1 MKVNVGKYNNLGS
14 AVGEVLSINGDLI
27 SIFIY
32 PEKHGDVSIGEVLL
46 VNSESYFPILVIY
59 KNIHRARREQ
69 GFTPLKAGYEK
80 LKTIYPDVDRM
91 YIYAIS
97 GLLIGYIDEKGY
109 LNIGYGAPPRLHD
122 LTYVLDSKSRAAIF
136 LDRDEKPDF
145 NVIRYLFSQGID
157 PLFFREFIMK
167 NMDVIKSLGDKEF
180 VFNSL
185 FNSLLKSVP
194 THSLMRVLIN
204 DFIQLMGW

>member
-1 MKVNVGKYNNLGS
+1 MKVNTGKYNDVGS
-14 AVGEVLSINGDLI
+14 AVGEVLNINGDVI

-32 PEKHGDVSIGEVLL
+32 PEKYSDVSIGEVLL
-46 VNSESYFPILVIY
+46 VNSGSYYPILVIS

-69 GFTPLKAGYEK
+69 GFTPLKTGYEK

-109 LNIGYGAPPRLHD
+109 LNVGYGAPPRLHD
-122 LTYVLDSKSRAAIF
+122 LTYILDSKSKTAIF
-136 LDRDEKPDF
+136 LNRDGKPDF

-167 NMDVIKSLGDKEF
+167 NIDVIKSLGDKES

-185 FNSLLKSVP
+185 FDSLLKSSSNQ
-194 THSLMRVLIN
+194 SLMRILIN